1 MKLGGNTRRM
11 RGLLRYAKPYWFRG
25 SIALFALL
33 VTTATAIA
41 GPVIAKYAID
51 NGISKS
57 DMGVVEVWVGVYL
70 VVAVVGWLFGACQ
83 NYLTSW
89 VGERMLA
96 DLRKNLFAH
105 IQSLDLGYFE
115 RTRTGWVI
123 SRITNDIEALNSLV
137 TDGAT
142 TLIQN
147 SVTLLGSAVVLF
159 VIDWRLALATLTVFP
174 AMAIS
179 TVIFRRF
186 SARAY
191 KRTRERLADVTATL
205 QEDLSGVRV
214 VQAFRRER
222 VNYDRFVEVNH
233 TYRTA
238 NVDTVNY
245 ASIYFPFVEL
255 LSAVAVAVVLGYGG
269 ALTFDG
275 SMTAGGLFA
284 FIALLGNF
292 FDPVQQLSQFY
303 QTYLSANAALDK
315 IFDVL
320 ETPAG
325 MADKPGAIELPE
337 IVGAVGI
344 EHLSFRYAES
354 SPLVLDDVDFTVAPG
369 QTVAL
374 VGHTGAGKSTF
385 VKLLARFYD
394 PTNGRVTIDG
404 HDLRDVRTDSLR
416 SQVGIVPQEGF
427 LFSGTVRDNIAFGR
441 PDASLE
447 DVKAAA
453 EAVGAAGFIEELEL
467 GYETPIQER
476 GLRLSVGQRQLVA
489 FARAFLS
496 NPRILILDEATS
508 SVDIPTEARIE
519 RALNTLLADRTSFVV
534 AHRLSTI
541 RGADVIVVLEHGTV
555 VESGTH
561 EQLISQR
568 GRYFSLYDDWVE
580 AVA

>member
-1 MKLGGNTRRM
+1 MKLGANTRRM
-11 RGLLRYAKPYWFRG
+11 RGLLRYARPYWFRG
-25 SIALFALL
+25 SIALAALL

-57 DMGVVEVWVGVYL
+57 DMGVVELWVGVYL

-147 SVTLLGSAVVLF
+147 TVTLIGSAIVLF
-159 VIDWRLALATLTVFP
+159 FIDWRLALATLVVFP
-174 AMAIS
+174 AMAVS
-179 TVIFRRF
+179 TIIFRRF

-214 VQAFRRER
+214 VQAFRREH
-222 VNYDRFVEVNH
+222 VNYDRFVEVNQS
-233 TYRTA
+233 YRTA
-238 NVDTVNY
+238 NVDTINA
-245 ASIYFPFVEL
+245 ASVYFPFVEL
-255 LSAVAVAVVLGYGG
+255 LSAIAVAVVLGYGG
-269 ALTFDG
+269 ALVFDG

-325 MADKPGAIELPE
+325 MADKPNAIVLPE

-344 EHLSFRYAES
+344 EHLSFRYTES
-354 SPLVLDDVDFTVAPG
+354 GPLVLDDVDFTVTPG

-394 PTNGRVTIDG
+394 PTSGRVTIDG

-453 EAVGAAGFIEELEL
+453 EAVGASGFIEELEL

-496 NPRILILDEATS
+496 DPRILILDEATS

-519 RALNTLLADRTSFVV
+519 RALSTLLADRTSFVV

-555 VESGTH
+555 VEAGTH
-561 EQLISQR
+561 EQLIAQR